1 MSLIPLLA
9 GWILAVVFAWGALA
23 KLVQFRRWQDALE
36 AYRLPPGMSSPAS
49 AGVPVA
55 ELAVV
60 GLLVSGHAL
69 AGSGLCL
76 MLLAAF
82 SLALLTARQKGS
94 NRLPCGCFGR
104 ATLHDYRLL
113 VARNAGLTLLA
124 ALVLINGHDRLLAD
138 PIGPT
143 SAGLLPVALV
153 TVGGIVLFWV
163 ARELA
168 AVMRRP

>member
-1 MSLIPLLA
+1 MSLMPLLA
-9 GWILAVVFAWGALA
+9 GWILGAVFAWGALA
-23 KLVQFRRWQDALE
+23 KLVQFRRWQEALG
-36 AYRLPPGMSSPAS
+36 AYRLPSAISMPAS

-69 AGSGLCL
+69 AASALCL
-76 MLLAAF
+76 MLLATF
-82 SLALLTARQKGS
+82 SLALLSARQKGS

-113 VARNAGLTLLA
+113 VARNAGLALLA
-124 ALVLINGHDRLLAD
+124 ALVLINGHERLLGD
-138 PIGPT
+138 PIGPA

-153 TVGGIVLFWV
+153 AVGGIVLFWV
-163 ARELA
+163 VRELA
-168 AVMRRP
+168 VVMRRL